1 MRVSCAYET
10 TVRPPVCLR
19 PTDQREILWFELLPG
34 HWVPPPMSA
43 FTLGLHSCWGE
54 WERALPSCENEQ
66 TGAQR
71 WSAPRQG
78 QAVRGRIPCLLL
90 THPINLSKW
99 HSPQILVPF
108 LDVINV
114 IYWYFVWLIWKAVLT
129 QHENTGSNIGLS
141 ITTTKHR
148 GKRERW
154 SWISSNNVL
163 CLCWSLPGQL
173 GKAWWCSVLYF
184 SCFHNAVTWH
194 LFITQSVVN
203 HNLWLLG

>member
-1 MRVSCAYET
+1 MSSFWRIVFEPTLTHFHPVPRPISKPWEYKSLATSFSWRHSLFPTHFWLPLCA
-10 TVRPPVCLR
+10 
-19 PTDQREILWFELLPG
+19 
-34 HWVPPPMSA
+34 HWPFP
-43 FTLGLHSCWGE
+43 
-54 WERALPSCENEQ
+54 
-66 TGAQR
+66 
-71 WSAPRQG
+71 
-78 QAVRGRIPCLLL
+78 VRGRIPCLLL